1 MRSDEIARLEAHL
14 LQEQSR
20 CTECQAIRRLV
31 SHTADLQAFV
41 LALADHHAAPGPS
54 PEKTAAHYQLLSRAK
69 ALVNQF
75 CLPVTTS
82 EVPAL
87 D

>member
-14 LQEQSR
+14 LQEQPR

-31 SHTADLQAFV
+31 SHTADLQTFV
-41 LALADHHAAPGPS
+41 LALADHHAAPGPC
-54 PEKTAAHYQLLSRAK
+54 PEKTAEHYQLMSRVK
-69 ALVNQF
+69 ALVDQIGR
-75 CLPVTTS
+75 PAIS
-82 EVPAL
+82 PAVPAK

>member
-14 LQEQSR
+14 LQEQPR

-41 LALADHHAAPGPS
+41 LALADHHAAPGPH
-54 PEKTAAHYQLLSRAK
+54 PEKTAEHYQLMGRAK
-69 ALVNQF
+69 ALVNQIGM
-75 CLPVTTS
+75 PATTPA
-82 EVPAL
+82 VPAE

>member
-1 MRSDEIARLEAHL
+1 MRSDEIERLEAHL
-14 LQEQSR
+14 LQEQPR

-31 SHTADLQAFV
+31 SHATDLQAFV
-41 LALADHHAAPGPS
+41 LALADHHASPGPS
-54 PEKTAAHYQLLSRAK
+54 PEKTAEHYQLLSRAK

-75 CLPVTTS
+75 CLPVATPA
-82 EVPAL
+82 VPSK

>member
-14 LQEQSR
+14 LQEQPR

-41 LALADHHAAPGPS
+41 LALADHHAVPGPS
-54 PEKTAAHYQLLSRAK
+54 PAKTAEHYQLLSRIK
-69 ALVNQF
+69 ALINEF
-75 CLPVTTS
+75 ERPLPPLV
-82 EVPAL
+82 VPTET
-87 D
+87 

>member
-1 MRSDEIARLEAHL
+1 MRSDEIKRLEAHL
-14 LQEQSR
+14 LQEQPR

-41 LALADHHAAPGPS
+41 LLLADHYASPGPS
-54 PEKTAAHYQLLSRAK
+54 PEKTAEHYQLKSRIK
-69 ALVNQF
+69 ALINQF
-75 CLPVTTS
+75 GLPIPA
-82 EVPAL
+82 VPIK